1 MGPVRATAF
10 RPQGG
15 HGDNPQNAHLA
26 IDSRPGT
33 AWRTDWYTTPRFG
46 NLYRGTGLLL
56 DMGRKV
62 TITGVRVL
70 LGPAAGARFQIRVGP
85 RPRLA
90 GLRPVARSAGHG
102 GMVYL
107 KVGSRPTGR
116 YVVVWFTR
124 LPPNAAGNFQVAVR
138 GVAVRGWH

>member
-33 AWRTDWYTTPRFG
+33 AWQTDWYTTPQFG

-116 YVVVWFTR
+116 YVLVWFTR

-138 GVAVRGWH
+138 AVRVRGYR

>member
-1 MGPVRATAF
+1 MGPVRATSF
-10 RPQGG
+10 GPQGG

-26 IDSRPGT
+26 VDGRPRT
-33 AWRTDWYTTPRFG
+33 AWRTDWYTTPQFG

-90 GLRPVARSAGHG
+90 GLRPVARSTGHG

-107 KVGSRPTGR
+107 KVGSRPVGR
-116 YVVVWFTR
+116 YVLVWFTK
-124 LPPNAAGNFQVAVR
+124 LPPNPAGNFQVAVR
-138 GVAVRGWH
+138 GVRVRGYR